1 MDRKQE
7 NSGDLLS
14 EVISLIEA
22 NKLLEL
28 RELIEEYHIMD
39 ILDVIEK
46 LEDEDMQIK
55 IFEVLPLDMA
65 AAILEESDS
74 DFFISVLSKID
85 VEHTKNI
92 LELMS
97 LGDMAAI
104 LNKLEES
111 EKNKIIDLLNDEDAK
126 DVKELLFYDEDTAG
140 GTMTTGYIAVNK
152 DMTALQAIEHL
163 REEAE
168 EAETIYYIYV
178 IDDKEELVGVLSL
191 RELII
196 ARDNSVIEDLMSENL
211 VSVYVDEDREE
222 AVRLV
227 SKYNLVTIPVV
238 NRQGILKGIITV
250 DDIIDVMEEEATEDM
265 YKIAGSSEHERG
277 LSENEHVTL
286 KEQVISSVR
295 GRLPWLIV
303 SLIGGFISTMILYS
317 IGDVLIPTYAPIIYF
332 LPLVIGMGGNTGT
345 QSSSVTV
352 INISSNKKLDYGN
365 VLREFL
371 VGIMTGLICFLITG
385 IVLYMFT
392 KEMDIT
398 LVVSIAVF
406 INMALGATLGALLP
420 VILNKME
427 ADPTTIS
434 APIISTVL
442 DITGLVVYFSIATIL
457 LSKIAL

>member
-7 NSGDLLS
+7 TSGDLLS
-14 EVISLIEA
+14 EVISLIDA

-39 ILDVIEK
+39 ILDIIEN
-46 LEDEDMQIK
+46 LDEAMQIK
-55 IFEVLPLDMA
+55 MFEVLPLDMA

-97 LGDMAAI
+97 LGDMAGI
-104 LNKLEES
+104 LNKID
-111 EKNKIIDLLNDEDAK
+111 EKEREKIINLLSEEDAK

-152 DMTALQAIEHL
+152 DMTALQAIDHM

-178 IDDKEELVGVLSL
+178 VDDKEKLVGVLSL

-196 ARDNSVIEDLMSENL
+196 ARDKSIIGDLMSENL

-227 SKYNLVTIPVV
+227 SKYNLVTIPVID
-238 NRQGILKGIITV
+238 RQGVLKGIITV

-277 LSENEHVTL
+277 LSENEHITI
-286 KEQVISSVR
+286 KEQVMSSIR
-295 GRLPWLIV
+295 GRTPWLII
-303 SLIGGFISTMILYS
+303 SLIGGFISTMILYN
-317 IGDVLIPTYAPIIYF
+317 IGDVLNPTYAPLVFFI
-332 LPLVIGMGGNTGT
+332 PLVIGMGGNTGT
-345 QSSSVTV
+345 QSASVTV
-352 INISSNKKLDYGN
+352 INISSNKDLDYGN

-371 VGIMTGLICFLITG
+371 VGLMTGLICSIITG
-385 IVLYMFT
+385 IAIFMFT
-392 KEMDIT
+392 KTFDVT
-398 LVVSIAVF
+398 FVVSIAVF

-420 VILNKME
+420 VILNRID

-434 APIISTVL
+434 APIISTAL
-442 DITGLVVYFSIATIL
+442 DITGLVVYFTIATIL